1 MLPLRPDAH
10 DCVPQ
15 IIDIAHR
22 LILNMAVCAVI
33 SLSYTLAHVNAVVY
47 KQEMVL

>member
-15 IIDIAHR
+15 IIDITHR

-33 SLSYTLAHVNAVVY
+33 SLSYTLAPANAAVY